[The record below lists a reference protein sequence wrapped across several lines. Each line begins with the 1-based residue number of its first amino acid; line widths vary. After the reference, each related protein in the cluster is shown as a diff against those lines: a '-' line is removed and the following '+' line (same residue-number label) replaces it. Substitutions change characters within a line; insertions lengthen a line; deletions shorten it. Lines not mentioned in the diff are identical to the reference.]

1 MTFTLIT
8 ISVTCF
14 DTNTRIMADNDQY
27 RLPIRLLVHHY
38 RKVTHVPKKHYV
50 NLPG

>member
-14 DTNTRIMADNDQY
+14 DTNTRIMADNDQERQTGTEANEKMNMY
-27 RLPIRLLVHHY
+27 TTNVTMFRLII
-38 RKVTHVPKKHYV
+38 
-50 NLPG
+50 